1 MAGPGFASGFEEE
14 KGADYK
20 VPYDLVGQ
28 WRRFGD
34 YGVAYE
40 VKNIGNDK
48 EATIEV
54 FGTHEVLTY
63 PIAKILADPIA
74 ECLP

>member
-1 MAGPGFASGFEEE
+1 MPDLEYSSGFEEE
-14 KGADYK
+14 KGADYT
-20 VPYDLVGQ
+20 VPQDLVGQ

-34 YGVAYE
+34 HGVAYVIKRIE
-40 VKNIGNDK
+40 NDK

-54 FGTHEVLTY
+54 FGTQEVLTY
-63 PIAKILADPIA
+63 PIAKLLADPIA